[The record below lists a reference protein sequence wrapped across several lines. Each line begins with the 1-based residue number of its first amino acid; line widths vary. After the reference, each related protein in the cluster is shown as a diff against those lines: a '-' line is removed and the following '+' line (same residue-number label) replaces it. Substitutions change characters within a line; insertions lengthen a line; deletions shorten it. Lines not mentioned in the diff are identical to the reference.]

1 MASLVKPSRIIVRE
15 GTVRKT
21 IRGQQVPCLV
31 VLFND
36 ALLLAEAAGER
47 GEQLTFLAMISLFEA
62 TVRSV
67 GPISIPTIINVG

>member
-1 MASLVKPSRIIVRE
+1 
-15 GTVRKT
+15 
-21 IRGQQVPCLV
+21 V

>member
-1 MASLVKPSRIIVRE
+1 MK
-15 GTVRKT
+15 KT

-36 ALLLAEAAGER
+36 SMLLAEVTDER

-67 GPISIPTIINVG
+67 RPVALPSNINVR